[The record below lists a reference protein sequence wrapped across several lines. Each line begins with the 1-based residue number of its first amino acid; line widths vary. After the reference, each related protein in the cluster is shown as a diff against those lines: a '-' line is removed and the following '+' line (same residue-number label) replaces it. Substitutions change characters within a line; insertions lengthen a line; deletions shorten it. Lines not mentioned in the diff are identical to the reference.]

1 MFQHSE
7 PPLLLIIKPSLSLT
21 VLVILIHALA
31 LVASMANDLNL
42 TFKLGLISCICL
54 QGWLTVK
61 HLKNEPYTIQYTE
74 TLGWQISKGHELV
87 SIKILNSTVVTTFA
101 IFLHYKENSQPQCSM
116 SPAKQTCLILNDAL
130 AEEDYRRLIVKLKIT
145 YIK

>member
-1 MFQHSE
+1 M
-7 PPLLLIIKPSLSLT
+7 LVINPSYRFK

-31 LVASMANDLNL
+31 LAASMANDLSL
-42 TFKLGLISCICL
+42 TFKLGLISCIFL

-101 IFLHYKENSQPQCSM
+101 IFLHYKESSKPQFSM
-116 SPAKQTCLILNDAL
+116 SRSKQTRLILNDAL

>member
-7 PPLLLIIKPSLSLT
+7 PGLLLVIKPSHRLT

-31 LVASMANDLNL
+31 LAASIANDLSL
-42 TFKLGLISCICL
+42 TFKLGLITCICL

-74 TLGWQISKGHELV
+74 TLGWQISKDQDLV
-87 SIKILNSTVVTTFA
+87 SIKILKSTVVTTFA
-101 IFLHYKENSQPQCSM
+101 IFLHYKENSQPQFSK

-130 AEEDYRRLIVKLKIT
+130 AEEDYRRLIVKLKIS
-145 YIK
+145 YI